1 MSDRSPS
8 RPAGSNHQERYVP
21 AFDGVRAIAALM
33 VFATH
38 YLGWDAGTYG
48 VNIFLVLSGLLITGV
63 LLDASHH
70 THRFRNFYIRRSLRI
85 FPLFY
90 GVWLL
95 LLLLT
100 PWLHIEW
107 NRRAVLYP
115 LYLGNFIRLLVP
127 DAASHAA
134 LLELV
139 CVRPHLHAPSTRFLF
154 VVSHLWSLCL
164 EEQFYLVWPFVVYTV
179 RSRRTLLRICCVSI
193 LLVPV
198 VRVISLHL
206 APGDPLALWELTP
219 LRFDEFLLGA
229 LGALLLRSSFRSRL
243 LAAATPV
250 FLVGAAI
257 LLVGFFV
264 HRHLHGSAGTWT
276 WRMTGDFA
284 GVDLATFGLLLLGIR
299 QESLVARALSLAPLR
314 ALGASPTASMSST
327 SFPSSSTCAWAS
339 AWPADFPLSASSSPA
354 AVWRPSWLSSPLSC
368 SPRSAFAISR
378 HPFSASKTG
387 LRPRRYPCAIFL
399 RPE

>member
-314 ALGASPTASMSST
+314 ALGRISYGFYVFHLIPFFFYLRLGERLARRLPALGKLLPGSGLAAIVAFLATLLLASLSFRYLETPFLRLKNRLAPTQV
-327 SFPSSSTCAWAS
+327 PVR
-339 AWPADFPLSASSSPA
+339 DLSPA
-354 AVWRPSWLSSPLSC
+354 
-368 SPRSAFAISR
+368 
-378 HPFSASKTG
+378 
-387 LRPRRYPCAIFL
+387 
-399 RPE
+399 